1 MTTPQKISWHAPE
14 YRHYEKNAGWYVTLI
29 SIVILIIGFFL
40 VQKDA
45 FAAITTGLLGVLV
58 VVFSRQK
65 PEIVPVELDHKA
77 LKMGKIEIPYKQIKH
92 FWVVHNEKHK
102 TVNLET
108 TTLVNNMV
116 ILELEDQDPEQ
127 IRQFL
132 SRYLPEHPETEP
144 TPIQRI
150 THWLKF

>member
-14 YRHYEKNAGWYVTLI
+14 YRHYEKNAGWYVTLV

-58 VVFSRQK
+58 VVFSRQR

>member
-40 VQKDA
+40 VQKDI

-58 VVFSRQK
+58 VVFSRQR
-65 PEIVPVELDHKA
+65 PEMVPVELDHKA

>member
-1 MTTPQKISWHAPE
+1 MTNHEKISWHAPE

-29 SIVILIIGFFL
+29 SIVVLIIGFF
-40 VQKDA
+40 VIQKDI

-58 VVFSRQK
+58 VGFSRQK
-65 PEIVPVELDHKA
+65 PEVIPMELDHKSV
-77 LKMGKIEIPYKQIKH
+77 KMGKIELPYKQIRH

-116 ILELEDQDPEQ
+116 VLELEDQDPETV
-127 IRQFL
+127 RQFL
-132 SRYLPEHPETEP
+132 AQHLPEHEETDA
-144 TPIQRI
+144 TFVQKI